1 VKRAR
6 ASAVLLVLAL
16 DGGTASAE
24 PGSGVAAQAQA
35 PSSRDGEAPAAL
47 IVLVQDEPGD
57 AVSARLER
65 DLRSLGLAVIVLS
78 ATPENSN
85 GAEALERTARSLG
98 ALAAIRVL
106 ADARGSELW
115 LSDPATNHTLTRSLA
130 PPPTSA
136 GDASEVALGTL
147 ELLRAS
153 MLELH
158 TQSRPAPAS
167 PCPESS
173 PPPSAPPEPP
183 QAAAFSLSG
192 GLAADLGL
200 RSVGPSLSTLWA
212 AGLQVGGCFGLR
224 AFAALPLSAQQG
236 DVPEGRVEVEPL
248 LLGGG
253 LGCSLVRSDAQLW
266 PRVSLG
272 LAGARVVTRGTALD
286 PVRSNSSAVWL
297 AGAYGMLGLGVRVAR
312 HVHVNLDATG
322 VLLPA
327 PAVIV
332 VDRQQVAT
340 WGAPGGMLSLGV
352 EVLTSP

>member
-16 DGGTASAE
+16 DGARASAE
-24 PGSGVAAQAQA
+24 PLSGEATPAQA
-35 PSSRDGEAPAAL
+35 PSSKADNASAAL
-47 IVLVQDEPGD
+47 IVLVEDEPGD

-98 ALAAIRVL
+98 GMAAIRVL

-115 LSDPATNHTLTRSLA
+115 LADPATNHTLTRALA
-130 PPPTSA
+130 APASST
-136 GDASEVALGTL
+136 GDPSEVALGTL

-153 MLELH
+153 MMELH
-158 TQSRPAPAS
+158 AQSRAAAAA
-167 PCPESS
+167 PCPE
-173 PPPSAPPEPP
+173 PSAPRAATSEPK
-183 QAAAFSLSG
+183 AATFSLSG

-200 RSVGPSLSTLWA
+200 RSVGPSLSTLWTV
-212 AGLQVGGCFGLR
+212 GLQVGGCFGLR
-224 AFAALPLSAQQG
+224 AFAALPLFAQHG
-236 DVPEGRVEVEPL
+236 EVPQGRVEVEPL

-253 LGCSLVRSDAQLW
+253 LGCSFVRNDAQLW

-272 LAGARVVTRGTALD
+272 LAGARIVTRGTALD
-286 PVRSNSSAVWL
+286 PLRSSSSDVWL
-297 AGAYGMLGLGVRVAR
+297 AGGYGMLGLGLRVAR
-312 HVHVNLDATG
+312 QVRVNLDATG
-322 VLLPA
+322 VLLPT
-327 PAVIV
+327 PAVIL

-340 WGAPGGMLSLGV
+340 WGAPGGMLSLGI
-352 EVLTSP
+352 EVLAGP